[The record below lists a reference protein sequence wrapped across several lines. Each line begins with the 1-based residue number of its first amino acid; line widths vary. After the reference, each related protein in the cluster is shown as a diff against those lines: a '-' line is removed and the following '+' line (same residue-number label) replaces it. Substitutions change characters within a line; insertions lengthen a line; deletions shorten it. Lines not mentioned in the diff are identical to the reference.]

1 VTRPRGD
8 TRRCYH
14 GAAERERALKT
25 NSRLTV
31 QKKPAGI
38 LLTPGRGTSALLR
51 LGRAVAD
58 PETWHEAY
66 WTAIDEAPAS
76 ECLAIVARIGHG
88 AGEWRIK
95 PVAVRLDRGS
105 RKTQD
110 VEALARFD
118 GWVYLIGSQYGR
130 PGGPLE
136 SRRSF
141 LARFREPM
149 GVPAKAVRMEVVR
162 DRFRLHRVI
171 NDALAASRLPLAR
184 LSEKASRGFIRR
196 TRNLGRRRHKTWADR
211 ILLEDL
217 PVNIEG
223 AAFDDQGGVLLGLRF
238 PVTASG
244 QPIIVELEEL
254 DGAFGSAGW
263 SPVVRTIRVLTGAGS
278 RSAPVGI
285 RDLELSGD
293 ELHVLV
299 GGIDAELVDHAPPP
313 SARSFQHRVG
323 RWTRG
328 AEAASLPTRLVRRFR
343 PGQQVEGIAGDGAG
357 GFAYIAERLPE
368 VDRPA
373 KGRVAVLS
381 LNDGESTVDPPRP

>member
-1 VTRPRGD
+1 MT
-8 TRRCYH
+8 
-14 GAAERERALKT
+14 
-25 NSRLTV
+25 
-31 QKKPAGI
+31 PAGLI
-38 LLTPGRGTSALLR
+38 FSPRRGTSALLR
-51 LGRAVAD
+51 LGRAVTD

-76 ECLAIVARIGHG
+76 ECLSIVARIGNG
-88 AGEWRIK
+88 AGEWRIE
-95 PVAVRLDRGS
+95 PVAVRQDRGS

-141 LARFREPM
+141 LARFREPE
-149 GVPAKAVRMEVVR
+149 GAPKKAVRMEVVR
-162 DRFRLHRVI
+162 DRFRLHRAI
-171 NDALAASRLPLAR
+171 NDALAASGLPLAR
-184 LSEKASRGFIRR
+184 LREKASRDFIRR
-196 TRNLGRRRHKTWADR
+196 THTLGRRRHKAWADR
-211 ILLEDL
+211 ILPGDL
-217 PVNIEG
+217 PLNIEG
-223 AAFDDQGGVLLGLRF
+223 AAFDDQGALLLGLRF

-244 QPIIVELEEL
+244 EPIIVELEEV
-254 DGAFGSAGW
+254 DGAFRSPGW
-263 SPVVRTIRVLTGAGS
+263 WPVVQAIRVLSGAGLPD
-278 RSAPVGI
+278 APMGI

-299 GGIDAELVDHAPPP
+299 GGIDPELVDHAPPP
-313 SARSFQHRVG
+313 SAHPFEHRVG

-328 AEAASLPTRLVRRFR
+328 VERASLPTRLVRRFQR
-343 PGQQVEGIAGDGAG
+343 GQQVEGLAGDGAG
-357 GFAYIAERLPE
+357 GFAYVAERLPG

-381 LNDGESTVDPPRP
+381 LR

>member
-1 VTRPRGD
+1 V
-8 TRRCYH
+8 
-14 GAAERERALKT
+14 
-25 NSRLTV
+25 
-31 QKKPAGI
+31 KKPPG
-38 LLTPGRGTSALLR
+38 LLLSPRRGTSALLR
-51 LGRAVAD
+51 LGRAVTD

-76 ECLAIVARIGHG
+76 ECLGLVARIGHG

-105 RKTQD
+105 RKTHD

-149 GVPAKAVRMEVVR
+149 GAPAKAVRMEVVR
-162 DRFRLHRVI
+162 DRFRLHRAI
-171 NDALAASRLPLAR
+171 NDALAVSRLPLAR
-184 LSEKASRGFIRR
+184 LSEKASHDFIRR
-196 TRNLGRRRHKTWADR
+196 TRALGRRRHKTWADR
-211 ILLEDL
+211 ILPADL
-217 PVNIEG
+217 PLNIEG
-223 AAFDDQGGVLLGLRF
+223 AAFDDQGGLVLGLRF

-244 QPIIVELEEL
+244 QPIIVELKEL
-254 DGAFGSAGW
+254 DGAFRSAGW
-263 SPVVRTIRVLTGAGS
+263 WPVVQAIRIVTGAGS
-278 RSAPVGI
+278 PRAPMGI
-285 RDLELSGD
+285 RDLDLSGD
-293 ELHVLV
+293 DLHVLV
-299 GGIDAELVDHAPPP
+299 GGIDPELVESAPPP
-313 SARSFQHRVG
+313 SAQSFEHRVG

-328 AEAASLPTRLVRRFR
+328 TATSKLPTRLVRRFP
-343 PGQQVEGIAGDGAG
+343 PGQRVEGLAGDGAG
-357 GFAYIAERLPE
+357 GFAYVVERLSG

-381 LNDGESTVDPPRP
+381 LT

>member
-1 VTRPRGD
+1 V
-8 TRRCYH
+8 
-14 GAAERERALKT
+14 
-25 NSRLTV
+25 
-31 QKKPAGI
+31 KPAGRI
-38 LLTPGRGTSALLR
+38 LSPRRGTSALLR
-51 LGRAVAD
+51 LGHTVTD

-76 ECLAIVARIGHG
+76 ECLEIVARIGPG

-118 GWVYLIGSQYGR
+118 GWVYLIGSQFGC

-149 GVPAKAVRMEVVR
+149 GAPTKAVRMEVVR
-162 DRFRLHRVI
+162 DRFRLHRAI

-184 LSEKASRGFIRR
+184 LSEKASRDFIHR
-196 TRNLGRRRHKTWADR
+196 TRTLGRRRHKTWADR
-211 ILLEDL
+211 ILAGDL
-217 PVNIEG
+217 PLNVEG
-223 AAFDDQGGVLLGLRF
+223 AAFDDQGGLVLGLRF

-254 DGAFGSAGW
+254 NGAFGSAGW
-263 SPVVRTIRVLTGAGS
+263 WPVVRAIRVLTGAGS
-278 RSAPVGI
+278 PRAPVGI

-293 ELHVLV
+293 DLHVLV
-299 GGIDAELVDHAPPP
+299 GGIDPELVDQAPPP
-313 SARSFQHRVG
+313 SARSFEHRVG

-343 PGQQVEGIAGDGAG
+343 PGQQVEGLAGDGAG
-357 GFAYIAERLPE
+357 GFAYVAERLPE

-373 KGRVAVLS
+373 KGRVAL
-381 LNDGESTVDPPRP
+381 LALK

>member
-1 VTRPRGD
+1 MDMKGV
-8 TRRCYH
+8 
-14 GAAERERALKT
+14 
-25 NSRLTV
+25 
-31 QKKPAGI
+31 KPAG
-38 LLTPGRGTSALLR
+38 LLLSPRRGTSALLR
-51 LGRAVAD
+51 FGGTLAD
-58 PETWHEAY
+58 PGTWHEAY

-76 ECLAIVARIGHG
+76 ECLHVVARIGHG

-149 GVPAKAVRMEVVR
+149 VDPARAVRMEVVR
-162 DRFRLHRVI
+162 DRFRLHRAI
-171 NDALAASRLPLAR
+171 NDALAVSRLPLAR
-184 LSEKASRGFIRR
+184 LKEKAARDFIRR
-196 TRNLGRRRHKTWADR
+196 TRTLGRRRHKAWADR
-211 ILLEDL
+211 ILPEDL
-217 PVNIEG
+217 PLNIEG
-223 AAFDDQGGVLLGLRF
+223 AAFDDQGGLVLGLRF

-244 QPIIVELEEL
+244 QPIIVELKEVA
-254 DGAFGSAGW
+254 GAFGSADW
-263 SPVVRTIRVLTGAGS
+263 WPVVRAIRVLTGAGS
-278 RSAPVGI
+278 SRAPVGI
-285 RDLELSGD
+285 RDLELSGHD
-293 ELHVLV
+293 LHVLV
-299 GGIDAELVDHAPPP
+299 GGIDPELVDHAPPP
-313 SARSFQHRVG
+313 SVRSFEHRVG

-328 AEAASLPTRLVRRFR
+328 THAASLPTRLVRRFR
-343 PGQQVEGIAGDGAG
+343 PGQRVEGLAADGAG
-357 GFAYIAERLPE
+357 GFAYVAERLTE

-381 LNDGESTVDPPRP
+381 LR

>member
-1 VTRPRGD
+1 V
-8 TRRCYH
+8 
-14 GAAERERALKT
+14 
-25 NSRLTV
+25 
-31 QKKPAGI
+31 KPAG
-38 LLTPGRGTSALLR
+38 LVLSTGSGTSALLR
-51 LGRAVAD
+51 LGRAGTD

-76 ECLAIVARIGHG
+76 ECLAIIARIGRG

-110 VEALARFD
+110 VEGLARFD
-118 GWVYLIGSQYGR
+118 GWVYLVGSQYGG

-149 GVPAKAVRMEVVR
+149 GIPARAVRMEVVR
-162 DRFRLHRVI
+162 DRFRLHRAI
-171 NDALAASRLPLAR
+171 NDALALSRLPLAR

-196 TRNLGRRRHKTWADR
+196 TCTLGRRPHKVWADR
-211 ILLEDL
+211 ILPGDL
-217 PVNIEG
+217 PLNIEG
-223 AAFDDQGGVLLGLRF
+223 AAFDDQGGLLLGLRF

-244 QPIIVELEEL
+244 QPIIVELAEL
-254 DGAFGSAGW
+254 DGAFRSAGW
-263 SPVVRTIRVLTGAGS
+263 WPVVRAIRVLTGAGS
-278 RSAPVGI
+278 PRAPVGI

-293 ELHVLV
+293 DLHVLV
-299 GGIDAELVDHAPPP
+299 GGIEPELVDHAPAP
-313 SARSFQHRVG
+313 SARSFEHRVG

-328 AEAASLPTRLVRRFR
+328 AEAASFPTRLVRRFR
-343 PGQQVEGIAGDGAG
+343 PGQRVEGLAGNDAG
-357 GFAYIAERLPE
+357 GFAYVAERIPE

-381 LNDGESTVDPPRP
+381 LK